1 MWCKDGVGSHWGLHV
16 NCVRASYWGG
26 VAVVLH
32 QQNGV
37 QMLELGTQ
45 YTVLGLAH
53 SSCREDIFPMGDM
66 LKNL

>member
-1 MWCKDGVGSHWGLHV
+1 M
-16 NCVRASYWGG
+16 NCVRASCWGG

-37 QMLELGTQ
+37 HMLELGTQ

-53 SSCREDIFPMGDM
+53 SSCRVDIFPMGNM